1 MGAKVRDWMHRDVRT
16 VGEDVS
22 LVELDHRFLEDRVSG
37 FPVVADDGHLLGV
50 VSRSDVIR
58 QLSVEQTWAETLS
71 GYYTDWS
78 GLVES
83 EPSLAEVGER
93 LGRRLEERTVA
104 DVMARDPVTVA
115 PDELLA
121 DAARILV
128 ERRIHRL
135 PVVEKGRLVGILSSL
150 DIAGF
155 VAKQG

>member
-1 MGAKVRDWMHRDVRT
+1 MSAKVRDWMHRDVRT
-16 VGEDVS
+16 IGEDVS
-22 LVELDHRFLEDRVSG
+22 LVELDRRLLEDRVSG
-37 FPVVADDGHLLGV
+37 FPVVADDGRLLGV

-83 EPSLAEVGER
+83 EPSIAEVGER
-93 LGRRLEERTVA
+93 LGRRIEERSVA
-104 DVMARDPVTVA
+104 DVMARDAVTIG
-115 PDELLA
+115 PDEPIA

-128 ERRIHRL
+128 EHRIHRL
-135 PVVEKGRLVGILSSL
+135 PVVERGKLVGILSSL
-150 DIAGF
+150 DVAAY

>member
-1 MGAKVRDWMHRDVRT
+1 MSEKVRDWMRRDVRT
-16 VGEDVS
+16 VGEDLP
-22 LVELDHRFLEDRVSG
+22 LVELDRRFLDDRVSG
-37 FPVVADDGHLLGV
+37 YPVVDDAGRLLGV
-50 VSRSDVIR
+50 VSRSDVVR

-104 DVMARDPVTVA
+104 DVMAREPVTVG
-115 PDELLA
+115 PDEPLA
-121 DAARILV
+121 AAARALV

-150 DIAGF
+150 DVAGY
-155 VAKQG
+155 VAEQG

>member
-1 MGAKVRDWMHRDVRT
+1 MDARVRDWMHRDVRT
-16 VGEDVS
+16 VGEDLS
-22 LVELDHRFLEDRVSG
+22 LVDLDRRFLEDRVSG
-37 FPVVADDGHLLGV
+37 FPVVARDGRLLGV

-78 GLVES
+78 GLVEI
-83 EPSLAEVGER
+83 EPSLADVGER

-104 DVMARDPVTVA
+104 DVMARDPVTVG
-115 PDELLA
+115 PDDALA
-121 DAARILV
+121 DAAHILV

-135 PVVEKGRLVGILSSL
+135 PVVEGSRLVGILSSL
-150 DIAGF
+150 DVVGF